1 MHLTTPARPRIVT
14 LTTDFGSGSVYVAEL
29 KGRLLGTAVPI
40 TLVDITHE
48 IPPHDMAAAAWMVAR
63 GCFAFPPDTLHIVV
77 VDPGVGT
84 ARRLVWARIERQA
97 FLAPDNG
104 VLSLAVARHGLAA
117 CHRLQVPP
125 DASNTFHGR
134 DVLAPAAVRLLEGS
148 APAALGE
155 PVANLVTLPLP
166 QPFERDGAWHGTVID
181 VDAFG
186 NVVTNL
192 PAALWPA
199 VVAAGSI
206 QLGPHHVRSLVRTYG
221 DANPGTAVA
230 LVGSQGLIEVAVVQ
244 GSAAARMAAAVGAPV
259 MIPGRARG

>member
-1 MHLTTPARPRIVT
+1 MHLTSPARPRIVT

-29 KGRLLGTAVPI
+29 KGRLLGTAVAI
-40 TLVDITHE
+40 TLVDIAHDV
-48 IPPHDMAAAAWMVAR
+48 PPHDVAAAAWMVAR

-84 ARRLVWARIERQA
+84 ARRLVWARIGNQSY
-97 FLAPDNG
+97 LAPDNG
-104 VLSLAVARHGLAA
+104 VLSLAIDRHVLTA

-148 APAALGE
+148 DPASLGE
-155 PVANLVTLPLP
+155 PAGDLMALPLP
-166 QPFERDGAWHGTVID
+166 RPFERDGAWHGAVIH

-192 PAALWPA
+192 PSTLWPA
-199 VVAAGSI
+199 VVAAGGLQI
-206 QLGPHHVRSLVRTYG
+206 GPHHVRSLVRTYG

-230 LVGSQGLIEVAVVQ
+230 LVGSQGFIEAAVVQ
-244 GSAAARMAAAVGAPV
+244 GSAAARLAAAVGTTV
-259 MIPGRARG
+259 TIPGRPRG